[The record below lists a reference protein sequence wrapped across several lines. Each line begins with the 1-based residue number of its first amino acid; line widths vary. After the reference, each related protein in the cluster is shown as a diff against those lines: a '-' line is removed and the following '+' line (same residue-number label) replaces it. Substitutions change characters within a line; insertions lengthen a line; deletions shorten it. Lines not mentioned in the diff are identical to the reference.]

1 MSHKS
6 NDLKPLVSD
15 SSTSIYSQNIVKV
28 VHHKVSVILTQ
39 ILLKPQPEKLAFL
52 LLSKVF
58 FLSVQ
63 ILNNY
68 LNAWSL

>member
-39 ILLKPQPEKLAFL
+39 ILLRPQPVAFL

-68 LNAWSL
+68 FNAWIL